1 MKKNLTL
8 RCPATRGL
16 EGPAAVKVLRGFAF
30 GKAPQH
36 EGSRNDP

>member
-1 MKKNLTL
+1 MKKTLTL

-16 EGPAAVKVLRGFAF
+16 EGSATIEVLRGFDF
-30 GKAPQH
+30 GKAPLH

>member
-1 MKKNLTL
+1 MNKTLTL

-16 EGPAAVKVLRGFAF
+16 EGSAAAKVLRGFAF

-36 EGSRNDP
+36 EGVWK